1 MSYIARRLE
10 FFVITVWAALTINFI
25 LPRIMPG
32 NPGQAMLVRFH
43 GRVSP
48 QTIKALEVA
57 FGINNNESIFQQYF
71 EYLGNTLRGDF
82 GTSLPFFPAPVGDIV
97 KQGLPWTLG
106 LVGMATII
114 AFALGTLIG
123 MLSAWRRGGFL
134 DAILP
139 PAFIVISAFPYFW
152 LGLLVLLVFAI
163 TLGWFPLGFAYDLSS
178 SINLSWDFAGQVAW
192 HGFLPALTIVITS
205 IGGWILTMRNTM
217 ITTLAEDYVK
227 MARAKGLSPVRIMFM
242 YAGRNAILPNLVG
255 FAMSLGFVISGA
267 ILVEIVFN
275 YPGLGFMLLQAVHS
289 EDYALMQTLFLML
302 TSAVLVAV
310 LGADLLTP
318 LLDPRTREQGEG
330 GGAVPAVTHPG
341 LVGTPVLSRRG
352 IAGTI
357 ARGLTANRKAMAGLV
372 LFGLFLVVAILAPVI
387 APYDPHALQFGQ
399 MVQPSGAH
407 LLGTTGT
414 GQDIFSQLVFG
425 TRESLLIALA
435 AGLGATVISVV
446 VGVSAAY
453 MGCF

>member
-57 FGINNNESIFQQYF
+57 FGVNTNENIFKQYLD
-71 EYLGNTLRGDF
+71 YLGNTLHGDF
-82 GTSLPFFPAPVGDIV
+82 GTSLTFFPAPVGDII

-106 LVGMATII
+106 LVGMATIV

-139 PAFIVISAFPYFW
+139 PMFIVISAFPYFW
-152 LGLLVLLVFAI
+152 LGLLVLLLFAI
-163 TLGWFPLGFAYDLSS
+163 TLDWFPLGFAYDLTS
-178 SINLSWDFAGQVAW
+178 SINLSWGFAGEVAW

-242 YAGRNAILPNLVG
+242 YAGRNAILPNLTG

-275 YPGLGFMLLQAVHS
+275 YPGLGFTLLQAVHS
-289 EDYALMQTLFLML
+289 EDFALMQTLFLL
-302 TSAVLVAV
+302 ITVAVLVAV
-310 LGADLLTP
+310 LAADFVTAW
-318 LLDPRTREQGEG
+318 LDPRTRE
-330 GGAVPAVTHPG
+330 A
-341 LVGTPVLSRRG
+341 
-352 IAGTI
+352 
-357 ARGLTANRKAMAGLV
+357 
-372 LFGLFLVVAILAPVI
+372 
-387 APYDPHALQFGQ
+387 
-399 MVQPSGAH
+399 
-407 LLGTTGT
+407 
-414 GQDIFSQLVFG
+414 
-425 TRESLLIALA
+425 
-435 AGLGATVISVV
+435 
-446 VGVSAAY
+446 
-453 MGCF
+453 

>member
-32 NPGQAMLVRFH
+32 NPGEAMLVRFH

-57 FGINNNESIFQQYF
+57 FGVNTNENIFRQYLD
-71 EYLGNTLRGDF
+71 YLGNTLHGDF
-82 GTSLPFFPAPVGDIV
+82 GTSLTFFPASVGDII
-97 KQGLPWTLG
+97 KQGLPWTLA
-106 LVGMATII
+106 LVGMSTII

-139 PAFIVISAFPYFW
+139 PVFIVISAFPYFW
-152 LGLLVLLVFAI
+152 LGLLVLLLFAI
-163 TLGWFPLGFAYDLSS
+163 TLGWFPLGFAYDLTS
-178 SINLSWDFAGQVAW
+178 SINLSWGFAGEVIW

-242 YAGRNAILPNLVG
+242 YAGRNAILPNLTG

-275 YPGLGFMLLQAVHS
+275 YPGLGFTLLQAVHS
-289 EDYALMQTLFLML
+289 EDFALMQTLFLL
-302 TSAVLVAV
+302 ITVAVLVAV
-310 LGADLLTP
+310 LAADFVTAW
-318 LLDPRTREQGEG
+318 LDPRTRD
-330 GGAVPAVTHPG
+330 A
-341 LVGTPVLSRRG
+341 S
-352 IAGTI
+352 
-357 ARGLTANRKAMAGLV
+357 
-372 LFGLFLVVAILAPVI
+372 
-387 APYDPHALQFGQ
+387 
-399 MVQPSGAH
+399 
-407 LLGTTGT
+407 
-414 GQDIFSQLVFG
+414 
-425 TRESLLIALA
+425 
-435 AGLGATVISVV
+435 
-446 VGVSAAY
+446 
-453 MGCF
+453 